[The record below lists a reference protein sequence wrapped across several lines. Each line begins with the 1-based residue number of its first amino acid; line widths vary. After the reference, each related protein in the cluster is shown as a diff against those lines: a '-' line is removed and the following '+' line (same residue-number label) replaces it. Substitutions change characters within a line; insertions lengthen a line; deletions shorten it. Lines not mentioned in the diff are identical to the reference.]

1 MPDGPIYRAQKPNFE
16 GASARYRGQTGR
28 NAAITHSLTAKIS
41 FGEGD
46 VLVTGASAPV
56 WGYLSE
62 LERAIV
68 IGEPAAEQ
76 RVMFD
81 HVDPGCTRPAS
92 AGSVTPTRLP

>member
-1 MPDGPIYRAQKPNFE
+1 M
-16 GASARYRGQTGR
+16 
-28 NAAITHSLTAKIS
+28 
-41 FGEGD
+41 
-46 VLVTGASAPV
+46 LVTGASAPV

-92 AGSVTPTRLP
+92 AGSVTPTQLP